1 MKNKC
6 SNIKIKVYITMQCQR
21 PYVFINKDIYT
32 RISICTFNYIYNVHA
47 LLYIYIYHIFLKY
60 KLYDILHYI
69 INTI

>member
-32 RISICTFNYIYNVHA
+32 RISIIGHDFAVAFHHFNEKV
-47 LLYIYIYHIFLKY
+47 L
-60 KLYDILHYI
+60 
-69 INTI
+69 